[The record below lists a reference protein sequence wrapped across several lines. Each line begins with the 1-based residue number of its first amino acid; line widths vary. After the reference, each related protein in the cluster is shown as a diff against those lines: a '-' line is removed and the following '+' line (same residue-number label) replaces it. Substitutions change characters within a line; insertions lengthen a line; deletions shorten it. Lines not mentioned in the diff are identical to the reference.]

1 MTEPTT
7 DRHTCHGQRAATG
20 PAWKCPHCS
29 AAPLQPSVLSAE
41 TLREQLLVAIDGTRV
56 PPLGYASKDALL
68 AAYDAS
74 RTNTTAERIEVWP
87 LVRVLAEVRCG
98 SRDWTWD
105 EEWADLDRRHAE
117 TGYLAKLEQQIRE
130 NGITMP
136 VLVGSD
142 GRLWD
147 GHHRL
152 RIAAR
157 LGIGYVPVE
166 LTSPAPVPPA
176 ADATAA
182 AVLAVV
188 EAAGGDTL
196 TRDARVE
203 ALAALAA
210 VLPATT
216 RHDTDTSVTPPPA
229 LTEEGRLRARVQV
242 LEEDAERDQGLAA
255 TGARCL
261 LRGHQ
266 GQIESGRATIE
277 GHRFALSTTLGL
289 GTGAPWDAIHERVA
303 ELRRVADET
312 AATETPECAA
322 VIARVRAITERA
334 ANNVQR
340 PAARLARRILA
351 ELPDQG
357 ACPPRCPCH
366 QPAAGARQDGAQR

>member
-1 MTEPTT
+1 DPTHLENPMTDQTT
-7 DRHTCHGQRAATG
+7 PRDRLFALIASIPGSASVDWCDDARALVNEI
-20 PAWKCPHCS
+20 
-29 AAPLQPSVLSAE
+29 AAPPAPLPSADPSAE
-41 TLREQLLVAIDGTRV
+41 TPREQLLAAIDGTRT
-56 PPLGYASKDALL
+56 PPLGYGSPEELL

-74 RTNTTAERIEVWP
+74 RT
-87 LVRVLAEVRCG
+87 
-98 SRDWTWD
+98 
-105 EEWADLDRRHAE
+105 
-117 TGYLAKLEQQIRE
+117 
-130 NGITMP
+130 
-136 VLVGSD
+136 
-142 GRLWD
+142 
-147 GHHRL
+147 
-152 RIAAR
+152 
-157 LGIGYVPVE
+157 
-166 LTSPAPVPPA
+166 PA
-176 ADATAA
+176 ADQTALRGRIAEALMSWAEGNNSPQYAAMRRPETVRANAYSRADAVLAALPAAPAAPGETAA

-188 EAAGGDTL
+188 ETAGGDTL
-196 TRDARVE
+196 TPDARVE
-203 ALAALAA
+203 ALAGITA

-366 QPAAGARQDGAQR
+366 QPAAGARQDGADRG